1 MPASTYIDRQKY
13 PKCIIESN
21 IKNGPIDNIID
32 QSYYPEA
39 TIGCYMYKSVC
50 GSTPH
55 TFSDHIRGFVEPN
68 AGAHY
73 YVQSA
78 TAVYTYKQ
86 STYYGDA
93 KQFTYKWND
102 PRFAIEWP
110 IDGLILSERDS

>member
-39 TIGCYMYKSVC
+39 TIGCYMYKFCC

-55 TFSDHIRGFVEPN
+55 TFPITFVALWSLMLVPTIMFSLQIARISAE
-68 AGAHY
+68 
-73 YVQSA
+73 QS
-78 TAVYTYKQ
+78 
-86 STYYGDA
+86 S
-93 KQFTYKWND
+93 
-102 PRFAIEWP
+102 R
-110 IDGLILSERDS
+110 LI